1 MVTLNLSIFMLKS
14 EIIFLLVNNN
24 AGGVMA
30 SGRNKSRI
38 GDAKIEVLYQTR
50 INELDKLVFS
60 MLVRH

>member
-14 EIIFLLVNNN
+14 EIIFLLVNIIMLE

-38 GDAKIEVLYQTR
+38 GDAKNGSTLP
-50 INELDKLVFS
+50 NANK
-60 MLVRH
+60 